1 MFCTLFRKFLNFED
15 AGITAFGLLIFSA
28 SLLMASYA
36 IDVSNLEQQRT
47 RLQTTADAAA
57 HDALVTRELDS
68 LDHAVAAAVMRVRGA
83 MSPNIYGLSLK
94 PDDVVFGTW
103 NTKQRVF
110 TPNVGSRSAVQVT
123 LRRTA
128 ATGNPVT
135 TYLMKLAGVPQF
147 DVITGSTFSTYQP
160 PCLREGFV
168 AEGIVDLQSNNNY
181 LNGFCIHSNTYVSLN
196 SNNYFEPGTVV
207 SMPNLALLDIPT
219 SGFATNVG
227 LLAALQQGSINIRV
241 LKRIQRIIDEVADP
255 SSPYYPNFLI
265 DPAPIALSKSRID
278 ATDLVKGHVYAWSC
292 NSGAGGT
299 IDNKTLVSGVVII
312 ANCDVTLGAG
322 SAMEDAILM
331 TTSTSAKSINSP
343 NGFRLGKNDHCV
355 AGGGGRIV
363 SMGGMHFAAGLEV
376 YGSQLLSVGD
386 IDFAAQADGIE
397 GASMISNGVIS
408 GTSNMSMSYC
418 NGGVDA
424 FTADYFH
431 MVE

>member
-1 MFCTLFRKFLNFED
+1 MFASMFRKFLDLHD
-15 AGITAFGLLIFSA
+15 AGITAFGLFMFSA

-36 IDVSNLEQQRT
+36 IDVSNLEGQRT
-47 RLQTTADAAA
+47 LLQSTADAAA
-57 HDALVTRELDS
+57 HDALVIRETDNQ
-68 LDHAVAAAVMRVRGA
+68 DQAVAAAVTRVNA
-83 MSPNIYGLSLK
+83 MMSQNVYGLSLK
-94 PDDVVFGTW
+94 PEDVVFGTW
-103 NTKQRVF
+103 DTGKRVF
-110 TPNVGSRSAVQVT
+110 TPKFGSRSAVQVT
-123 LRRTA
+123 LRRTS
-128 ATGNPVT
+128 ATGNPVQ
-135 TYLMKLAGVPQF
+135 TYLMKLVGVPQF
-147 DVITGSTFSTYQP
+147 DVVTGSTFSTYQP

-207 SMPNLALLDIPT
+207 SMPDLALLDIPA
-219 SGFATNVG
+219 SGYATNVG
-227 LLAALQQGSINIRV
+227 LMEALQQGSINIRV
-241 LKRIQRIIDEVADP
+241 LKRIQRIISQVADP
-255 SSPYYPNFLI
+255 SSPYYPSFLTY
-265 DPAPIALSKSRID
+265 PMPIPLSKSRID
-278 ATDLVKGHVYAWSC
+278 ATDLISGHVYAWSC
-292 NSGAGGT
+292 NSGGGGT
-299 IDNKTLVSGVVII
+299 IVNGTLVSGVVII
-312 ANCDVTLGAG
+312 ADCDVTLGNG
-322 SAMEDAILM
+322 SAMEDAILL

-363 SMGGMHFAAGLEV
+363 SMGGMHFAADLQI
-376 YGSQLLSVGD
+376 YGSQLLSMGN
-386 IDFAAQADGIE
+386 IDFAARADGVE